1 MKPKIT
7 LDIIM
12 NSSLNKNVGGRET
25 WLYNFLPELLK
36 DPRFSK
42 VSIFGFR
49 VMPQGD
55 FSTDLNKFDSPDPDQ
70 RRLYVHIFEGE
81 QTRLP
86 KAHSMYKAL
95 KVFGKNDGFE
105 PDYVL
110 AVGVFEM
117 LMIHK
122 IRRYKNA
129 KKIIWLRS
137 IFSHEKTYAIPSF
150 LRKFVLSY
158 EIRKLKKADIVL
170 GNGDDIRDFYSPFGI
185 DVEVIKNG
193 VAMQKWEMSPPAL
206 NGAIHIAYVGRLSQ
220 VKGIEDYL
228 SLIEKVKL
236 GIYKDDFV
244 FHIVGD
250 NSTYKERVSQL
261 VANGFAIN
269 HNNIPNDNLPQFLQ
283 DIDVCVAL
291 TYASS
296 EGGGG
301 GTSNAM
307 MEQMAAGRVMLAWNN
322 RIFSQYLNEKN
333 AYLTDQ
339 FSVEGLEN
347 ELYNIFKDKQLA
359 KSKAENGKKTMLP
372 YSYAVNVAKFKKSI
386 GLN

>member
-1 MKPKIT
+1 MKPKVT

-12 NSSLNKNVGGRET
+12 NSSLNKNAGGRET

-49 VMPQGD
+49 VMSQGD
-55 FSTDLNKFDSPDPDQ
+55 FSTDLNKFDPSDPDQ
-70 RRLYVHIFEGE
+70 RRLYVHIFEGKK
-81 QTRLP
+81 TRLP

-95 KVFGKNDGFE
+95 KVFGKNDDFE

-117 LMIHK
+117 LMIQK

-137 IFSHEKTYAIPSF
+137 IFSHEKTYAIPKF

-193 VAMQKWEMSPPAL
+193 VAMQKWEMPPPAL

-220 VKGIEDYL
+220 VKGIEDYFK
-228 SLIEKVKL
+228 LIEVIKKGDL
-236 GIYKDDFV
+236 ADQFV
-244 FHIVGD
+244 FHVVG
-250 NSTYKERVSQL
+250 NNGVYVEQVSQL
-261 VANGFAIN
+261 VEQNHLIN
-269 HNNIPNDNLPQFLQ
+269 HGSIPNDELPQFLKT
-283 DIDVCVAL
+283 IDVCVAL

-296 EGGGG
+296 DGGGG

-307 MEQMAAGRVMLAWNN
+307 MEQMAAGRIMLAWNN
-322 RIFSQYLNEKN
+322 RIFSQYLNE
-333 AYLTDQ
+333 
-339 FSVEGLEN
+339 EN
-347 ELYNIFKDKQLA
+347 ICCEIV
-359 KSKAENGKKTMLP
+359 
-372 YSYAVNVAKFKKSI
+372 YAIVCI
-386 GLN
+386 GECQNSL